1 MPVISPVLLFLVA
14 AIFAALKLMPR
25 NRFSQIA
32 QRQQT
37 PVLRISKM
45 ICRVCHTSARKRR

>member
-1 MPVISPVLLFLVA
+1 MPVISPVLLVLVA

-32 QRQQT
+32 HAT
-37 PVLRISKM
+37 ADASTKN
-45 ICRVCHTSARKRR
+45 